1 MTTRGANPPV
11 RRYYRSD
18 DGRLVAGV
26 AGGLAEHLGVSV
38 NIIRGA
44 FVLLTVA
51 GGAGLLMYAAFWA
64 LVPLRE
70 PTANSRRANTRQFL
84 GYGLLGLGGVLLA
97 NDIGLGIGPATSW
110 PVFVAAAGAALI
122 WRQADVTQRSR
133 WVSSARARQWPPSPE
148 ALLRIAVGSVLLIAG
163 LSGFLLSRGSLS
175 QTRNALL
182 AGAAVVA
189 GTAVV
194 AGPWLIRMAN
204 DLAGERRERIRTQER
219 TEIAARVHD
228 SVLHTL
234 ALIQR
239 NLDDPREVARLARAQ
254 ERDLRSWLYRPETP
268 APSDRLA
275 AAVEQAAA
283 EVEDSYGVSVD
294 VVLVGDAVL
303 DEALH
308 GLVQAAREA
317 MVNAAKSSGTQAMS
331 VYVEVEG
338 DVVSAFV
345 RDRGRGFDLDAVD
358 HDRYGIRQSIVGRMQ
373 RHGGSAQVRTAPG
386 EGTEVALTMPRSS

>member
-1 MTTRGANPPV
+1 
-11 RRYYRSD
+11 
-18 DGRLVAGV
+18 
-26 AGGLAEHLGVSV
+26 
-38 NIIRGA
+38 
-44 FVLLTVA
+44 VLLV
-51 GGAGLLMYAAFWA
+51 
-64 LVPLRE
+64 
-70 PTANSRRANTRQFL
+70 
-84 GYGLLGLGGVLLA
+84 
-97 NDIGLGIGPATSW
+97 
-110 PVFVAAAGAALI
+110 
-122 WRQADVTQRSR
+122 
-133 WVSSARARQWPPSPE
+133 
-148 ALLRIAVGSVLLIAG
+148 AG

-175 QTRNALL
+175 QTRNAVL

-189 GTAVV
+189 GTAGV

-219 TEIAARVHD
+219 AEIAARVHD

-239 NLDDPREVARLARAQ
+239 NIDDPREVARLARAQ
-254 ERDLRSWLYRPETP
+254 ERDLRSWLYRPGTP
-268 APSDRLA
+268 APTDRLGA
-275 AAVEQAAA
+275 AIEQAAA

-294 VVLVGDAVL
+294 VVVVGDAVL

-373 RHGGSAQVRTAPG
+373 RHGGSAQIRTAPG
-386 EGTEVALTMPRSS
+386 EGTEVALSMPLSVPRSS